1 MRTTLPDSHLNT
13 ICDYAEYLSIL
24 EGEFD
29 YNEIPLDENDKPVVE
44 IADVISVLEERA
56 KWYGSQV
63 PFIVGKN
70 KVERVINI
78 DNLDNYNHYLF
89 CLYYA
94 LYGGADNKKA
104 SDIFE
109 LITDSALKK
118 YVGTENS
125 ILTSFSVSSDRTMKE
140 KIHTIIHET
149 KENIGN
155 IDYMPKKS
163 KDGGIDIVTY
173 KSLDNR
179 GNQIIIL
186 TDATIGKNWMNK
198 CLAPKLESWR
208 EYIFFKVSPIT
219 CVSTVHVIDKD
230 SIHNHS
236 KGKGLL
242 MDRTRIF
249 RFYQVNDNLNTL
261 LLNWKNEVC

>member
-1 MRTTLPDSHLNT
+1 MRTTLPDFKLNT
-13 ICDYAEYLSIL
+13 LCDYAEYLSIL

-29 YNEIPLDENDKPVVE
+29 FNEIPLDENDKPVVE
-44 IADVISVLEERA
+44 IKDVASVLEERS
-56 KWYGSQV
+56 KWYGDKV
-63 PFIVGKN
+63 PFLVSRDKIERIVNEDK
-70 KVERVINI
+70 
-78 DNLDNYNHYLF
+78 LDNYNHYLF

-94 LYGGADNKKA
+94 LYGGSENKKA

-109 LITDSALKK
+109 LITDVALKK
-118 YVGTENS
+118 YVGTEDS
-125 ILTSFSVSSDRTMKE
+125 ILTSFSASSDRTMKE
-140 KIHTIIHET
+140 KIHSIIHGT

-179 GNQIIIL
+179 GNQIVVL

-198 CLAPKLESWR
+198 CLAPKLESWK
-208 EYIFFKVSPIT
+208 EYIFFKVCPIT
-219 CVSTVHVIDKD
+219 CVSTVHIIDKD
-230 SIHNHS
+230 SIHNQS

-249 RFYQVNDNLNTL
+249 KFYQIDNEINAL